1 VTLPS
6 ILIVDDDAALRS
18 TVVNFLREEGFVA
31 DGVSD
36 GRSALSY
43 VEGRRPDVVV
53 LDLHLPRMDGWN
65 VARSIKERGIHSKII
80 VLTAAHSA
88 RAAAEQLGA
97 DGYVAKPFALLQLL
111 RAIEQL
117 DDAAA

>member
-1 VTLPS
+1 VE
-6 ILIVDDDAALRS
+6 DDEALRS
-18 TVVNFLREEGFVA
+18 TVVKFLREEGFVA

-36 GRSALSY
+36 GRTALTY
-43 VEGRRPDVVV
+43 AEGKRPDVVV
-53 LDLHLPRMDGWN
+53 LDLHLPLMDGWN
-65 VARSIKERGIHSKII
+65 VARSIKERGINSKIL

-88 RAAAEQLGA
+88 RSAAEQLRA

-117 DDAAA
+117 DEAAA